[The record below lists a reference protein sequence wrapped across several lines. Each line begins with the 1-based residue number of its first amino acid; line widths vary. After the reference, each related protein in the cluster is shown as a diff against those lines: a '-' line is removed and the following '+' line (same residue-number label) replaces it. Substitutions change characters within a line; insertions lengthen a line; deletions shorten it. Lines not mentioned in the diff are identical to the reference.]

1 MPLLIKPPVGFALVL
16 DPDMEREALE
26 ELADELARSWTGE
39 IQEAFPNGAVGL
51 SVPLKP
57 AERLGRYI
65 ELTKTSDIALLAQPH
80 YVENARLGLA
90 ELPVSQYWLR
100 LVQEL
105 PKAAEQNIQDFIR
118 LLRGSDI
125 EMP

>member
-1 MPLLIKPPVGFALVL
+1 MVL
-16 DPDMEREALE
+16 EPDMEREALE

-39 IQEAFPNGAVGL
+39 IQEAFPNGEVGL

-65 ELTKTSDIALLAQPH
+65 DLTETSDISLLAQPH
-80 YVENARLGLA
+80 YVENARAGLMA
-90 ELPVSQYWLR
+90 MPVSPYWNR
-100 LVQEL
+100 LVLEL

-125 EMP
+125 ELP